1 MGSTFEE
8 LRALHRLIGTSLD
21 FIERKFADAT
31 RIPDLDDE
39 ILGTDDEGSQYGVRE
54 GRGLYMTTSADE
66 DRPSSRYPFDAKMRE
81 NLSNAYASPPPSP
94 STYAPEGP
102 VTPPANGPRSRL
114 SPSITRQHS
123 SPNVHATPRH
133 KPSSSRMDLTS
144 YTQSSPSLL
153 LSRAARQDSPRHQ
166 HNESISTDSLT
177 TDPSMYSQP
186 SQPASPVT
194 PASPFSPMSPVDGEN
209 GFGLLDFPSL
219 NAPMDPDSPAERMVQ
234 EADIVDAICELERR

>member
-1 MGSTFEE
+1 
-8 LRALHRLIGTSLD
+8 
-21 FIERKFADAT
+21 
-31 RIPDLDDE
+31 
-39 ILGTDDEGSQYGVRE
+39 
-54 GRGLYMTTSADE
+54 
-66 DRPSSRYPFDAKMRE
+66 MRE

-94 STYAPEGP
+94 STYAPDGP
-102 VTPPANGPRSRL
+102 VTPPENGPRARL

-123 SPNVHATPRH
+123 SPNDHATPRH
-133 KPSSSRMDLTS
+133 KPSSSRIDLAS